1 MMAQVSVRYIVD
13 DVVTAIA
20 FYTELF
26 GFDVQMHPAPTFAAL
41 TRDDLRL
48 LLNAPTGPGGA
59 ARPARDGRRPEPGGW
74 ARMVLDVT
82 DLDAEVARLRDAGA
96 TLRTDLVEGVGGR
109 QVVVDDPSGNAVE
122 LFEPA

>member
-1 MMAQVSVRYIVD
+1 MAQVSVRYIVD

-82 DLDAEVARLRDAGA
+82 DLDAEVARLRHAGA